1 MSERVR
7 PRGRGPARPT
17 ADVSEAAVERP
28 ERQPWLPAQTG
39 LSLATFVVGAFSLA
53 VPVAG
58 SLWLVL
64 SGGLDPYTEIVAT
77 INSPTQGLLLW
88 LGVALG
94 GLALAASLFF
104 YRFMP
109 TKASREA
116 TIEGGALGT
125 LAILLSAIYLLF
137 RTGDPEIF
145 IRNFVD
151 LGQLE
156 GLGDAFIRGA
166 LNTLILALSGELLGI
181 VIGLALAMLVLSKRT
196 VVRAPARLYIN
207 FFRGTPLLWQLLFIS
222 TVMVVGFGLFKR
234 DPYPVAIIILGLN
247 AGGYSAEVF
256 RAGIQSVERGQIEA
270 ARSLGMSYAKAMRYA
285 ILPQAIRRVIPP
297 LMNEFVILIKDT
309 SLVAVLGLTFVQREL
324 LAAGRDAVLETG
336 NSTAYL
342 GTALGYLVVTLP
354 LIRVVRWLE
363 QRLRSGLVG
372 VAA

>member
-1 MSERVR
+1 M
-7 PRGRGPARPT
+7 
-17 ADVSEAAVERP
+17 ADAVVERP
-28 ERQPWLPAQTG
+28 QREPWLVSQTG
-39 LSLATFVVGAFSLA
+39 VSLATFLVGVASLA
-53 VPVAG
+53 VPTLGTA
-58 SLWLVL
+58 WLLL
-64 SGGLDPYTEIVAT
+64 SKGVVPFGKVVET

-88 LGVALG
+88 GGVALG
-94 GLALAASLFF
+94 GLALSTAAFF
-104 YRFMP
+104 YRYLP

-116 TIEGGALGT
+116 TVVGGALGVQ
-125 LAILLSAIYLLF
+125 AILLCAIYLLF

-145 IRNFVD
+145 VRNFFD
-151 LGQLE
+151 LAHLR
-156 GLGDAFIRGA
+156 GLGDALIRGA
-166 LNTLILALSGELLGI
+166 LNTLILAFAGELLGI
-181 VIGLALAMLVLSKRT
+181 VIGLSLAMLVVSKRR
-196 VVRAPARLYIN
+196 VIRAPARAYIN

-222 TVMVVGFGLFKR
+222 TVMIVGFGLFKTN
-234 DPYPVAIIILGLN
+234 PYPVAIIILGLN

-270 ARSLGMSYAKAMRYA
+270 ARSLGMTYGQAMRFA

-309 SLVAVLGLTFVQREL
+309 SLVAVLGLTFIQREL

-354 LIRVVRWLE
+354 LMRLVTWLE
-363 QRLRSGLVG
+363 RRLHSGLVG